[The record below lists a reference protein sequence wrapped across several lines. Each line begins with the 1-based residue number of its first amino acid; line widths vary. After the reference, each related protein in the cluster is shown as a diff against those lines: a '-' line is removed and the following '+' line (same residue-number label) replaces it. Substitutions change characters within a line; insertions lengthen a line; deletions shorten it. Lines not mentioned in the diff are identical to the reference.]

1 MGYGTGAAIGAQVG
15 NPESRVVNVAG
26 DGSFGMNCN
35 ELATIARYN
44 LPVVILLMNNH
55 TLGMVRQWQTLFFD
69 NHYSETTLDG
79 GVDWIKLAGA
89 YGIEGRRIGLD
100 DDPKTIL
107 QEALA
112 LHAPVV
118 IECEIPTD
126 DKAYPMVAPGASID
140 DMLGVGELGDY

>member
-15 NPESRVVNVAG
+15 NPKSRVVNVAG

-44 LPVVILLMNNH
+44 LPVIILLMNNH

-79 GVDWIKLAGA
+79 GVDWMVLAQA
-89 YGIEGRRIGLD
+89 YGIQGRKIGLD
-100 DDPKTIL
+100 DDPRQIL
-107 QEALA
+107 QEALDA
-112 LHAPVV
+112 NAPCV
-118 IECEIPTD
+118 IECESPMD